1 MKMYV
6 IPKSGF
12 KIPDPSLN
20 DHLPPEGRNVEK
32 TTYWVRRLRDGD
44 VTEKPQPKPQQK
56 NIAKKEDK

>member
-32 TTYWVRRLRDGD
+32 TTYWIRRLRDGD
-44 VTEKPQPKPQQK
+44 VTEKPQTKPQQK

>member
-1 MKMYV
+1 MYV

-44 VTEKPQPKPQQK
+44 VTEKSQTKTQQK
-56 NIAKKEDK
+56 NIVKKEDK